1 MHNYSAAKDR
11 RHLDRFKFVRN
22 NNSMSIVEEYKN
34 QMFWRNWISYIEKLP
49 IKDSDTILDLGC
61 ANGEVTK
68 LISERCLQVIGI
80 DFNSELLKEA
90 EKTNFSHNIKYLNT
104 NISNINKQVLPIV
117 DGIWTSFTIAYFPE
131 ADSVL
136 NTWLDIVKPG
146 GWIAITEMSYLF
158 AHFPLSHTT
167 RDTFKK

>member
-1 MHNYSAAKDR
+1 
-11 RHLDRFKFVRN
+11 
-22 NNSMSIVEEYKN
+22 MSIVEEYKN

-90 EKTNFSHNIKYLNT
+90 
-104 NISNINKQVLPIV
+104 
-117 DGIWTSFTIAYFPE
+117 
-131 ADSVL
+131 
-136 NTWLDIVKPG
+136 
-146 GWIAITEMSYLF
+146 
-158 AHFPLSHTT
+158 
-167 RDTFKK
+167 